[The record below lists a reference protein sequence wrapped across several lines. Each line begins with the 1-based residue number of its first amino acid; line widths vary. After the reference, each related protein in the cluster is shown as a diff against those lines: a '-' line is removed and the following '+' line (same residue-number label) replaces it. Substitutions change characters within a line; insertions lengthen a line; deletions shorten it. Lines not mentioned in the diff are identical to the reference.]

1 LTRLFVSL
9 ELPELV
15 QQSLAMLCNDVPGAR
30 WAPPEQIHLTLRFI
44 GDVDGLG
51 FQDVGDALASV
62 RAVPFELVLRGVGHF
77 PPRGEPRTLWAGVEK
92 SEPLLLLH
100 DRIESALVRVGLER
114 ERRKFAPHV
123 SLARLRG
130 TPTRAVVSFLAR
142 NALFRT
148 DPIPIDE
155 FHLVSSQL
163 TPKHAVHRNEGTYP
177 LGGQAGEIE
186 LGR

>member
-15 QQSLAMLCNDVPGAR
+15 KQALGFLSSDVPGAR
-30 WAPPEQIHLTLRFI
+30 WVEPEQIHLTLRFI

-62 RAVPFELVLRGVGHF
+62 RAAPFDLVLRGVGHF
-77 PPRGEPRTLWAGVEK
+77 PPRGEPRMLWAGVEK
-92 SEPLLLLH
+92 SEPLMILH
-100 DRIESALVRVGLER
+100 DRIESALVRVGVER
-114 ERRKFAPHV
+114 ERRKFTPHV

-130 TPTRAVVSFLAR
+130 TPSRAVGSFLAR

-148 DPIPIDE
+148 DPIAIDE

-163 TPKHAVHRNEGTYP
+163 TPKHAVHRNEATYS
-177 LGGQAGEIE
+177 LGDVARDLE
-186 LGR
+186 LAR